1 MKPLI
6 ASFVVM
12 ILLCAFSFPI
22 SAEEEYVMPETPDLD
37 RAVDDLDREI
47 QETYDDFSLKS
58 YYESFKNGEIS
69 FDFPNLAKA
78 FFQMT
83 FKELNVFM
91 LLLAQLFFLGI
102 IAAVFQTFQSGFS
115 QGGISALGQW
125 VIFLA
130 FAVIGMRS
138 FRLAFDLGTSA
149 ISDASNFLYAL
160 LPVLLGMLSS
170 LGGLASMAV
179 VKPTLL
185 AMITLFLGILERFF
199 MPLIIFMAVLALV
212 GNISPQYSFE
222 NLRRLIRDVI
232 LIGLGFMM
240 TIFTGLLG
248 LESLATGA
256 IDGMTMKTAKMAAG
270 NFIPVVGRHISDAL
284 DSILGASLLMKN
296 CIGFFG
302 IFAVIIV
309 IAMPSIKIFLM
320 SLIYRLAAAVL
331 QPFGQNNYT
340 EMLNQFS
347 SVLTVLFALVAST
360 GILFFF
366 LIFTVVLLG
375 NITMMFR

>member
-1 MKPLI
+1 MKPLFTSLMVI
-6 ASFVVM
+6 MALLLFSVS
-12 ILLCAFSFPI
+12 LCA
-22 SAEEEYVMPETPDLD
+22 AEETVIPETPDLD
-37 RAVDDLDREI
+37 RAVESLD
-47 QETYDDFSLKS
+47 QEMRDTYNGFSLRS

-69 FDFPNLAKA
+69 FDFPSIVKS
-78 FFQMT
+78 FVQIC
-83 FKELNVFM
+83 FKEINVFL
-91 LLLAQLFFLGI
+91 LLLAQLFFLGV
-102 IAAVFQTFQSGFS
+102 IAAVFETFQSGFS
-115 QGGISALGQW
+115 QSGISSLGQW
-125 VIFLA
+125 VIYLA

-149 ISDASNFLYAL
+149 ISDASSFLYAL

-170 LGGLASMAV
+170 LGGLTSMAV

-185 AMITLFLGILERFF
+185 AMVTMFLGIMERFF
-199 MPLIIFMAVLALV
+199 LPLVVFMAVLALV
-212 GNISPQYSFE
+212 GNISPQYSF
-222 NLRRLIRDVI
+222 NSLRKLIRDVI

-284 DSILGASLLMKN
+284 DSILGASLLIKN

-302 IFAVIIV
+302 IAAVIIV
-309 IAMPSIKIFLM
+309 IALPSIKIFLM

-331 QPFGQNNYT
+331 QPFGKNNYT
-340 EMLNQFS
+340 EILDQFS
-347 SVLTVLFALVAST
+347 SVLTVLFALVTAT

-375 NITMMFR
+375 NLTMMFR